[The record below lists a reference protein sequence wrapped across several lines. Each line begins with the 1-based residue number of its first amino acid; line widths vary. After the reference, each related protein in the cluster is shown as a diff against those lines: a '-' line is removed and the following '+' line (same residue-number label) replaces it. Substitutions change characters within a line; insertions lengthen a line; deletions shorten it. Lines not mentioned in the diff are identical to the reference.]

1 MLAWLW
7 TRLSEDG
14 PETTISGR
22 ALKRF
27 AEREV
32 ERLLR
37 ARVLVEHRKADNWS
51 VCAHCDC
58 GLDARPIRLVGGQ
71 LRACCPYDPAEDVL
85 LDESD
90 ILRFTLDPDKLAE
103 IISAA
108 GSLSGKTSRLVDGLW
123 FLGEAPAG
131 IAVSLCSD
139 HGVLGS
145 PGTLLALK
153 AASGQIP
160 VRVIICDP
168 DQALILRLCTAGIEL
183 SPISEMLIPGPDG
196 RERLVIEP
204 APTAKTAIRLV
215 VRRSIQAAILDG
227 RALSI
232 PTQPFVLLH
241 MLAEQVSLHDPV
253 VLNQTIEREL
263 GRAPRE
269 IIRDLRLALVANG
282 LTKAQAEALIKLA
295 RNRGYTLGL
304 YADEVALEN

>member
-7 TRLSEDG
+7 TRLSESG
-14 PETTISGR
+14 PETTISGQ

-27 AEREV
+27 PEREV

-37 ARVLVEHRKADNWS
+37 ARVLVEQRKVDTWS

-58 GLDARPIRLVGGQ
+58 DLDARPIRRINGQ
-71 LRACCPYDPAEDVL
+71 LRVCCPHDYAEDVV
-85 LDESD
+85 LDEGD
-90 ILRFTLDPDKLAE
+90 ILRFMLDPDKLAE
-103 IISAA
+103 MISAA
-108 GSLSGKTSRLVDGLW
+108 GSLSGQTSRLVDELW

-139 HGVLGS
+139 HGVFRS

-153 AASGQIP
+153 AASGQLP

-168 DQALILRLCTAGIEL
+168 DQALILRLCGAGIEP

-204 APTAKTAIRLV
+204 VPTTKAAIRLV

-241 MLAEQVSLHDPV
+241 MLAEQVSLRDPV
-253 VLNQTIEREL
+253 VPNQTIEREL

-282 LTKAQAEALIKLA
+282 LTKAQAEALVKVA
-295 RNRGYTLGL
+295 RNRGYALGL
-304 YADEVALEN
+304 NAGEVALED

>member
-7 TRLSEDG
+7 TRLSEGG

-27 AEREV
+27 PEREV

-37 ARVLVEHRKADNWS
+37 ARILVEQRKADSWS
-51 VCAHCDC
+51 VCANCDC
-58 GLDARPIRLVGGQ
+58 GLDARPIRRINGQ
-71 LRACCPYDPAEDVL
+71 LRVCCPHDSAEDVV

-108 GSLSGKTSRLVDGLW
+108 GSLSGNTSRVADGLW
-123 FLGEAPAG
+123 YLGEAPAG
-131 IAVSLCSD
+131 IVVSLCSD
-139 HGVLGS
+139 LGVLGS
-145 PGTLLALK
+145 AGTLLTLK
-153 AASGQIP
+153 AASGQLP

-168 DQALILRLCTAGIEL
+168 DQALILRLCAAGIEP
-183 SPISEMLIPGPDG
+183 SPISEMLRPGPDG

-204 APTAKTAIRLV
+204 TPTAKAAIRLV
-215 VRRSIQAAILDG
+215 IRRNIQPVILDG

-241 MLAEQVSLHDPV
+241 MLAEHVSLRDPV
-253 VLNQTIEREL
+253 LLNQTIERNL

-282 LTKAQAEALIKLA
+282 LTKAQAEALVKLA

-304 YADEVALEN
+304 NADEVALED